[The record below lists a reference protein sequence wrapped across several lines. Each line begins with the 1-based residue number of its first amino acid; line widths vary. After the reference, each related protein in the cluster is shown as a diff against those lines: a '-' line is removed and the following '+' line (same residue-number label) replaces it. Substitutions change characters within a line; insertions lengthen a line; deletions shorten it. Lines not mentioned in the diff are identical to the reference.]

1 MAITNVNI
9 VQDNITGGVDLL
21 NIASPLIFLVDA
33 TYTIAPPDNLYA
45 KVYDK
50 DSVLLGTYRSM
61 PWRDTSS
68 TNRRFSFE
76 ASEILRQ
83 FLLPLDDW
91 TQSGN
96 TLQLVSGMTM
106 HFKIVFSNLKLE
118 TGVTDEIEFEAI
130 NAASQFGEY
139 TANIQVGTNLPQG
152 QAGVAGQ
159 WAYAYFYDNVGVGT
173 ITATQVQD
181 IPYSNQLDSLTGIT
195 KSLNDTYIEIAIV
208 SGKLRITLHPYVG
221 LMSPTVKIPIIGSL
235 TPIAVVTAITDIN
248 GTFVPS
254 TDLSMSLGVFVSGGS
269 GYLTPITPVIGVN
282 TNVDPFVLNPDS
294 VAVGISFNANNLAAD
309 VSIDLEYVLLDS
321 GLPLIPTCN
330 G

>member
-21 NIASPLIFLVDA
+21 NVASPLVFLVDA

-45 KVYDK
+45 KIYDK
-50 DSVLLGTYRSM
+50 DSVMKGTFRCM

-83 FLLPLDDW
+83 FLLPLDDR

-96 TLQLVSGMTM
+96 TLELVSGMTM

-139 TANIQVGTNLPQG
+139 PANIPVGTNLPQG
-152 QAGVAGQ
+152 QIGAAGQ

-173 ITATQVQD
+173 ITTEETAQDKVTEHFETISNVVVSNIAKTQISASV
-181 IPYSNQLDSLTGIT
+181 IRLSL
-195 KSLNDTYIEIAIV
+195 SLGSISAI
-208 SGKLRITLHPYVG
+208 SGTARIH
-221 LMSPTVKIPIIGSL
+221 IPI
-235 TPIAVVTAITDIN
+235 TADISKYKIKIN
-248 GTFVPS
+248 GFSGNFDVPLANLS
-254 TDLSMSLGVFVSGGS
+254 RFLFGVKYGVSSQWLTEIIPAVGEFEHVIDLNGVTDFYITMTKQGTVSDIYVDIDFIEANVSS
-269 GYLTPITPVIGVN
+269 GI
-282 TNVDPFVLNPDS
+282 LNPCS
-294 VAVGISFNANNLAAD
+294 
-309 VSIDLEYVLLDS
+309 
-321 GLPLIPTCN
+321 N